1 MLKAV
6 LVFCQK
12 KKSAKVI
19 LIFFKSALGLNNN
32 AHFFPIFFKHR
43 ILHFSDIAESDH
55 VCLCFFFVFFFFLH
69 HSSRRLVLLF
79 PLIDGRVRSQAIFA
93 KAG

>member
-1 MLKAV
+1 MALVKKSIKCLKQCLFFA
-6 LVFCQK
+6 K

-55 VCLCFFFVFFFFLH
+55 V
-69 HSSRRLVLLF
+69 
-79 PLIDGRVRSQAIFA
+79 
-93 KAG
+93 